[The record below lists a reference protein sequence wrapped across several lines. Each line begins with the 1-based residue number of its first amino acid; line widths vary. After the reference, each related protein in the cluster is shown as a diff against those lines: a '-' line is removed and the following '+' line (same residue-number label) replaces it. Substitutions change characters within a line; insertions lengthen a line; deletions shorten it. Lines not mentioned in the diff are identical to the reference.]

1 MTQCQRCGAAMADDA
16 RFCPSCGNAVD
27 LAATFPPTFGPPL
40 SRQSISDYLVEP
52 IGDGFLV
59 RNLPRGIALFVALI
73 GFFAAAWIQTHRVP
87 ATATETSSPT
97 PTASSRAPIA
107 ISAADLWRAY
117 DANEARAQATYGPGP
132 LLVTG
137 TVDSIGINFD
147 KSPSVSL
154 VTPNNFMS
162 AHVELIPADH
172 PRALQLNKGD
182 KITVDCA
189 TASITL
195 GSPFLHDCT
204 FLPAPKSQK

>member
-1 MTQCQRCGAAMADDA
+1 MTQCQRCGTAVADDS
-16 RFCPSCGNAVD
+16 RFCPSCGKA
-27 LAATFPPTFGPPL
+27 LGLGTAFPSSFGPDSPAPRPPKN
-40 SRQSISDYLVEP
+40 SAQSCLTYLGWAVL
-52 IGDGFLV
+52 IV
-59 RNLPRGIALFVALI
+59 IALVIVTKAISPVSSNLSSDI
-73 GFFAAAWIQTHRVP
+73 DP
-87 ATATETSSPT
+87 ATPAETPSPT
-97 PTASSRAPIA
+97 PTASSSPPIA

-137 TVDSIGINFD
+137 TVDSVGINFD

-154 VTPNNFMS
+154 VTPNTFMS
-162 AHVELIPADH
+162 AHVELVPADH

-182 KITVDCA
+182 QITVRCA